1 MKNAFKVVGVSAF
14 ALALAFSGCGKDK
27 KSSSGSSLKSD
38 SGGGSRARAERVR
51 GPMEMAE
58 IKSEA
63 NTMSMC
69 GRKIFMGMI
78 QANIDRPSGA
88 GSVWPRTED
97 KDQVR
102 SSDDIAS
109 HVSRSATDYF
119 SALFDMEH
127 YGTSE
132 WDPNVDGEL
141 LSALGKSAVSGKT
154 IRAAGLDW
162 CIAAN
167 IRDEIFDDLPVLISA
182 NFNPAFLLREYDGR
196 DDTPL
201 PIGPESGAEKS
212 MFNDEAIV
220 VVRKGGAAEVIK
232 KKYLTY
238 DVLYKRTAFDLTDF
252 SPPLKYFTPT
262 GVVEPIGY
270 GAWARAE
277 RFRGSRGRGDIRGEA
292 SVQPCSPSPAPEL
305 PEDDE
310 DDEKFYGKPENDDKD
325 DKDDVKKKEPP
336 KSFP

>member
-1 MKNAFKVVGVSAF
+1 MKNAFKVVGVSVF
-14 ALALAFSGCGKDK
+14 ALALVFSGCGKGK
-27 KSSSGSSLKSD
+27 KSSSRSSGSGDGSKEENSYSD
-38 SGGGSRARAERVR
+38 PRQVAVNGRKLHQA
-51 GPMEMAE
+51 
-58 IKSEA
+58 IILA
-63 NTMSMC
+63 NTN
-69 GRKIFMGMI
+69 RE
-78 QANIDRPSGA
+78 QAGK
-88 GSVWPRTED
+88 GTTVWPRTESEED
-97 KDQVR
+97 GKAADNEEQDIGDR
-102 SSDDIAS
+102 SFS
-109 HVSRSATDYF
+109 SATEYF
-119 SALFDMEH
+119 NALFDMKH
-127 YGTSE
+127 YGMAE
-132 WDPNVDGEL
+132 RCPEVEDLDLGV
-141 LSALGKSAVSGKT
+141 LGKYACDGRT

-167 IRDEIFDDLPVLISA
+167 IRDGIFDDLPVLISA
-182 NFNPAFLLREYDGR
+182 NFNPAFLLREYDGK
-196 DDTPL
+196 DNTPL
-201 PIGPESGAEKS
+201 PIGPESGAAKS

-277 RFRGSRGRGDIRGEA
+277 RFRGSMGRGDIRGEA

-310 DDEKFYGKPENDDKD
+310 DDEK
-325 DKDDVKKKEPP
+325 KKEPP

>member
-27 KSSSGSSLKSD
+27 KSSSELSSESD

-167 IRDEIFDDLPVLISA
+167 IRDETPDFMPVLVSA
-182 NFNPAFLLREYDGR
+182 NFNPKLLAPGQFNGR

-201 PIGPESGAEKS
+201 PIGPESGAAKS
-212 MFNDEAIV
+212 LLGDEAIV
-220 VVRKGGAAEVIK
+220 IVRKSGAAEVILK
-232 KKYLTY
+232 KALTLARIY
-238 DVLYKRTAFDLTDF
+238 NNQAFDDSGLEV
-252 SPPLKYFTPT
+252 PIKWLTPT
-262 GVVEPIGY
+262 GVVEPVGH
-270 GAWARAE
+270 E
-277 RFRGSRGRGDIRGEA
+277 
-292 SVQPCSPSPAPEL
+292 
-305 PEDDE
+305 
-310 DDEKFYGKPENDDKD
+310 
-325 DKDDVKKKEPP
+325 
-336 KSFP
+336 